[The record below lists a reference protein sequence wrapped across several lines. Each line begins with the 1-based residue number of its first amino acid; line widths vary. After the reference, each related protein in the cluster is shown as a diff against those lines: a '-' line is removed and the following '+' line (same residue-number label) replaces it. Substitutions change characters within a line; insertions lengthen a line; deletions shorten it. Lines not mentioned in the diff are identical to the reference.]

1 MIPDEDGDL
10 ADYMAS
16 LRRVQALRPQ
26 RIYPAHGA
34 VIEDAAGKI
43 QEYIDHRLERE
54 RQILE
59 TLGAGA
65 RTIPEMVKVIYAE
78 VPEKLHVMAGKSVH
92 SHLKK
97 LLRTAASARRSS
109 SPLLRAGLCSS
120 VARGV
125 GTWSVPSPAGVA
137 AVAPHARRTGPVAEG
152 AGAQPAPPPT
162 LRESQPCG
170 LRALAKGPL
179 PLAAHR
185 HPRRHPSDYRS
196 WVRRRSRRQSRGAM
210 TRR

>member
-1 MIPDEDGDL
+1 
-10 ADYMAS
+10 MAS

-59 TLGAGA
+59 TLGTGA
-65 RTIPEMVKVIYAE
+65 RTIPEMVKAIYAE

-97 LLRTAASARRSS
+97 LVKDGCVTEEKLESAPSRWS
-109 SPLLRAGLCSS
+109 LL
-120 VARGV
+120 
-125 GTWSVPSPAGVA
+125 
-137 AVAPHARRTGPVAEG
+137 
-152 AGAQPAPPPT
+152 
-162 LRESQPCG
+162 
-170 LRALAKGPL
+170 
-179 PLAAHR
+179 
-185 HPRRHPSDYRS
+185 
-196 WVRRRSRRQSRGAM
+196 
-210 TRR
+210 